1 MEDYSYSSFPS
12 SDEET
17 FDEMDRENMM
27 AYVVVIVVVNLLDM
41 FNANELER
49 GKIQLMDSN
58 VCVGG
63 CVGHN
68 AHHTKLVQ
76 NPYQFHIDGV

>member
-1 MEDYSYSSFPS
+1 MENYNYYNFPS
-12 SDEET
+12 GDVET

-27 AYVVVIVVVNLLDM
+27 VYVIVIVVVNLLDM
-41 FNANELER
+41 FNANELEKGR
-49 GKIQLMDSN
+49 SQSMDSN

-76 NPYQFHIDGV
+76 NSYQFHIGGA

>member
-1 MEDYSYSSFPS
+1 
-12 SDEET
+12 
-17 FDEMDRENMM
+17 MDREIMM

-41 FNANELER
+41 FNASELEN
-49 GKIQLMDSN
+49 GKSQLMDSN

-63 CVGHN
+63 YVGHN

-76 NPYQFHIDGV
+76 NSYQFHIGGV